1 MQRDYQRE
9 SQHLSFTE
17 TLLQDLRFM
26 LRMLRKS
33 PQFTVITLLVLALGI
48 GANAAIFS
56 LIEGVLL
63 RPLDYRDPERLFTV
77 REVVP
82 KLSHLYP
89 TLPANAKHVAEWQ
102 NRCSSFEDI
111 AQMNTGT
118 VSLSGSGEPQQIM
131 GSNVSWNFFQVL
143 GTQARL
149 GRTFLPEEDQPG
161 RNDVVVLSNSLW
173 QKQFNANSSILNNKV
188 LLDGKPYTVIGI
200 LPAEFRY
207 PEVELTNRSG
217 KTPEVFMTLG
227 IDLNTVPNL
236 GDFDYEVIARI
247 QKNVSAEQALA
258 ELNSVQSQ
266 ISAQI
271 PGNVELLGKMQPLQ
285 DAIVGSSRQ
294 DLLVLFAAVG
304 AILLIVCVNLA
315 NLLLARMKRR
325 KREFA
330 VRAALG
336 ASPGR
341 LIRQCL
347 TEGLTIALMGGALG
361 IALASLGI
369 KILTSSAPVDLPR
382 LNDVRLN
389 WAVILFAILIS
400 GFAGI
405 VISILP
411 AWKIARGQQNED
423 LKTGPNR
430 TTQGPRSAR
439 MRQMLVVAEVSLS
452 LTLVVAAGLLL
463 TSFVRLLQVDK
474 GFQTQ
479 NILTMNLIL
488 PSTKYTED
496 NSIDQF
502 YTQMV
507 SRVEAVPG
515 VVSAGIVSL
524 LPLQG
529 ESWIDAVTAEGDQRP
544 VTERPQ
550 ANYRFISPDY
560 FKAIGIP
567 LLDGRTFDERDRK
580 VRAAIISQA
589 TAQALWPGQNPIGIR
604 FKRAASSE
612 PPFEVIGVI
621 ADIRTISLQQKPGLM
636 VYVPYWERLR
646 PWASLVVR
654 TNSNPT
660 AIASSLRSAIW
671 QIDDQVPITRLQTM
685 EQLVDGSVA
694 QRRFQLGLVS
704 LFAISALLLASLGI
718 YGIVAESVGSRT
730 NEIGIRMA
738 LGADGSRIR
747 LMILREGLLPVAL
760 GIIIGVAASLAVGR
774 LLSSLLF
781 EVKASDPLILF
792 GATLIMTLVAIAACY
807 LPARKASRVDPLVA
821 LRYE

>member
-9 SQHLSFTE
+9 PQHLSFTE

-63 RPLDYRDPERLFTV
+63 RPLDYRDPERLFTI

-118 VSLSGSGEPQQIM
+118 VSLSGAGEPQQIVE
-131 GSNVSWNFFQVL
+131 SSVSWNFFQVL

-161 RNDVVVLSNSLW
+161 RNDVVVLSDSLW
-173 QKQFNANSSILNNKV
+173 QRQFNADPSMLNNKV

-207 PEVELTNRSG
+207 PEVESTNRSG

-227 IDLNTVPNL
+227 IDLNTIPDL
-236 GDFDYEVIARI
+236 GEFDNEVIART

-361 IALASLGI
+361 IALASLGV
-369 KILTSSAPVDLPR
+369 KILISSAPVDLPR

-439 MRQMLVVAEVSLS
+439 MRQILVCGGGQPKPYACSS
-452 LTLVVAAGLLL
+452 G
-463 TSFVRLLQVDK
+463 
-474 GFQTQ
+474 G
-479 NILTMNLIL
+479 
-488 PSTKYTED
+488 P
-496 NSIDQF
+496 
-502 YTQMV
+502 
-507 SRVEAVPG
+507 
-515 VVSAGIVSL
+515 
-524 LPLQG
+524 
-529 ESWIDAVTAEGDQRP
+529 
-544 VTERPQ
+544 
-550 ANYRFISPDY
+550 SPDQLRAHPSSRQRVPDS
-560 FKAIGIP
+560 KHSDHEPDPA
-567 LLDGRTFDERDRK
+567 LDQIYGRHKYRSVLHSDGEQSRS
-580 VRAAIISQA
+580 RA
-589 TAQALWPGQNPIGIR
+589 GC
-604 FKRAASSE
+604 
-612 PPFEVIGVI
+612 
-621 ADIRTISLQQKPGLM
+621 
-636 VYVPYWERLR
+636 
-646 PWASLVVR
+646 
-654 TNSNPT
+654 
-660 AIASSLRSAIW
+660 SLRRNCQPA
-671 QIDDQVPITRLQTM
+671 
-685 EQLVDGSVA
+685 
-694 QRRFQLGLVS
+694 
-704 LFAISALLLASLGI
+704 ASLGR
-718 YGIVAESVGSRT
+718 IVDRCRNSRGRPET
-730 NEIGIRMA
+730 HHRT
-738 LGADGSRIR
+738 
-747 LMILREGLLPVAL
+747 P
-760 GIIIGVAASLAVGR
+760 ASK
-774 LLSSLLF
+774 LSLH
-781 EVKASDPLILF
+781 KP
-792 GATLIMTLVAIAACY
+792 
-807 LPARKASRVDPLVA
+807 
-821 LRYE
+821 